1 MGALQIRAP
10 YEYYPDPTVGRPV
23 FNGKIFIGVMDT
35 DPTIVANQIQAIG
48 VFESGVEVGLSQP
61 ISTNT
66 GGIAVDP
73 NGDYINIATNGVPV
87 FSIAIL
93 DKNNAQ
99 VYYNGFATAYVD
111 AAADD
116 TQSEAKQF
124 PRQVSDGVT
133 TVYNTAA
140 GFGVSAANFFINLDG
155 VTQRPNTDFTVNA
168 AGNVTF
174 SEAPP
179 LDTVIDIKWFQPV
192 TVALE
197 TTELHFDTVA
207 DALASTD
214 LIDGLQITIKEL
226 VTTDK
231 TLYVWDVVLASSV
244 TLNSWNKRQSLAN
257 PSLAIVCRNT
267 EDFIFNLSVEP
278 MEIIAHR
285 GFALSAPENT
295 MLAMSSASDHGADS
309 LEMDLQVSQDG
320 TVWSFHDPGLSSDT
334 NLTGAISNSTDAYIE
349 TGTFNALVGTRF
361 AALGL
366 SKFEAMLKFAS
377 ERSLKIYPEMKFT
390 GWTNTA
396 IDTFMDLLD
405 KYNYLNDR
413 CMIQAVDTTLLEYV
427 RAKNKDVLIAAAQQG
442 DFTFAQPRIDL
453 METLG
458 NGAIVW
464 NHVDLLAEPEL
475 FFPYCFDRGVRIA
488 AFTVRDSGLARDLKK
503 LGCNGI
509 ITDSILRGNS

>member
-48 VFESGVEVGLSQP
+48 VFESGVEIGLSQP
-61 ISTNT
+61 VSTNT

-73 NGDYINIATNGVPV
+73 NGDYINIATDGIPV
-87 FSIAIL
+87 FSITIL
-93 DKNNAQ
+93 DKNDAQ
-99 VYYNGFATAYVD
+99 VYYNGFANAYVD

-116 TQSEAKQF
+116 VQSEAKQF

-133 TVYNTAA
+133 TIYNTAA

-155 VTQRPNTDFTVNA
+155 VTQRPNTDFTVDA

-192 TVALE
+192 TVAVDSIE
-197 TTELHFDTVA
+197 VSFATIAE
-207 DALASTD
+207 ALASTD
-214 LIDGLQITIKEL
+214 IIEGSVLNIKEL
-226 VTTDK
+226 ITSDE
-231 TLYVWDVVLASSV
+231 TLYIWDTVLTSSV
-244 TLNSWNKRQSLAN
+244 TTNLWNKRESLAN
-257 PSLAIVCRNT
+257 PALSIVCRHT
-267 EDFIFNLSVEP
+267 DDFVFNLSVGP

-295 MLAMSSASDHGADS
+295 MLAMSTASDHGADS

-320 TVWSFHDPGLSSDT
+320 TVWSFHDPDLSPDT
-334 NLTGAISNSTDAYIE
+334 NLVGAISNSTDAYIE
-349 TGTFNALVGTRF
+349 TGTFNALTGTRF
-361 AALGL
+361 ADLGL
-366 SKFEAMLKFAS
+366 SKFEEMLQFAS
-377 ERSLKIYPEMKFT
+377 SRSLKIYPEMKFT
-390 GWTNTA
+390 GWTNSA
-396 IDTFMDLLD
+396 IDIFLALLD
-405 KYNYLNDR
+405 QYNYLNDR

-427 RAKNKDVLIAAAQQG
+427 RTQNKDVLIAAAQQG
-442 DFTFAQPRIDL
+442 NFAFAQPSIDL
-453 METLG
+453 MEALG

-464 NHVDLLAEPEL
+464 DHVNLLAEPEL

-488 AFTVRDSGLARDLKK
+488 AFTVRDSALARDLKR